1 GPPVLCR
8 TEGSRSSDFVIGAAG
23 ARSDLLSAALRW
35 LLVVGVAFVP
45 LVFDPGHRLLE
56 AKWNAVWAV
65 GGLVAVL
72 WVLRWLLD
80 RRSSPGLE
88 LRLALPALALA
99 AALGVATWQ
108 AANPH
113 VAFWGARARGEGLVT
128 IFCYLAVAFV
138 TAHELREAPGF
149 QRRFTAALLIGAA
162 GNALY
167 AMVQFA
173 GLDPVWGF
181 RGYLRPFAMQGNAAF
196 LAGYLAMAV
205 PVAAAAAIAVGS
217 RPARTGMV
225 LLVGLLF
232 LGLLVTGS
240 RAAWAASWLGFGLF
254 AAAVLARHGASR
266 RRWAAAVGAV
276 MLALTLLYAAQA
288 GPFART
294 IDEQVLAR
302 VAKDGGTLR
311 LVPGEIHPDARRPAQ
326 RLAMTLEYGGGVA
339 VRVFI
344 WRGAVSA
351 WLRRPWL
358 GQGLDSFRYFPNLSD
373 PREAKLYA
381 GRTLPPLFYYDRVE
395 NEFLEM
401 AVAAGVLGLAAYLW
415 LLGALLV
422 PSLRAAAGGDLVAAG
437 ATAAAVAFLLVL
449 QVQPGFLGSSFVFWS
464 LLGFGAARARPSAP
478 ILGKQQGK

>member
-1 GPPVLCR
+1 M
-8 TEGSRSSDFVIGAAG
+8 IGAAG

-45 LVFDPGHRLLE
+45 MVFDPLTPGRAVLNV
-56 AKWNAVWAV
+56 KRDAVWAV

-72 WVLRWLLD
+72 WGMRGLLY

-88 LRLALPALALA
+88 LRLALPFLALA

-149 QRRFTAALLIGAA
+149 QRRFTAALLIGAS

-167 AMVQFA
+167 ALVQFA

-196 LAGYLAMAV
+196 LAGYLATAV
-205 PVAAAAAIAVGS
+205 LVGAGAAIAAGS

-225 LLVGLLF
+225 LLVGFLF
-232 LGLLVTGS
+232 VGLLVTGS
-240 RAAWAASWLGFGLF
+240 RAGWGASWLGFGLLG
-254 AAAVLARHGASR
+254 AVVLVRHGAPR

-344 WRGAVSA
+344 WRGAISA

-358 GQGLDSFRYFPNLSD
+358 GQGLDSFRYFPNMSD
-373 PREAKLYA
+373 SREARLYA
-381 GRTLPPLFYYDRVE
+381 GKALPPLFFYDRVE

-415 LLGALLV
+415 LLAALLA

-437 ATAAAVAFLLVL
+437 AAAGALAFLLVL
-449 QVQPGFLGSSFVFWS
+449 QVQPGYIGSSFVFWS
-464 LLGFGAARARPSAP
+464 LLGFGAARARSGAP
-478 ILGKQQGK
+478 VLGR